1 MHQSLM
7 STSTTRV
14 ISIPKKEHCRL
25 LSPQS
30 QSTTFSFTVTL
41 AQTSTPIACLT
52 AQKPWVIDSGA
63 TNHTIGT
70 RGLLLIFENPISLP
84 CVISVEAQPLL
95 FLVWA
100 LLILPMIFLSYSQVH
115 LTVML
120 L

>member
-1 MHQSLM
+1 METLQLIKNDFQKEENASKSLM

-30 QSTTFSFTVTL
+30 QSTASSFTVSL

-52 AQKPWVIDSGA
+52 AQKPWVIDSSA

-70 RGLLLIFENPISLP
+70 RGLLFDLRESN
-84 CVISVEAQPLL
+84 
-95 FLVWA
+95 
-100 LLILPMIFLSYSQVH
+100 
-115 LTVML
+115 
-120 L
+120 